1 MGYFVLSSANQIEI
15 AESFLNLLRLAL
27 LGSTQVESQRPYF
40 ELTSKLLL
48 ISTVRVSKDFFL
60 RIFIFFLLNVL
71 KLVFLK
77 K

>member
-1 MGYFVLSSANQIEI
+1 MGYLLLSSANQIEI
-15 AESFLNLLRLAL
+15 AESFLNLLRLSL

-60 RIFIFFLLNVL
+60 RMFISFLLNVL